1 MALSTLEIYTFCMVE
16 FAAISSSQNSG
27 VTLYS
32 QWTVIEQCGVLKT
45 FHSGDFF
52 FSDLSTVEF

>member
-1 MALSTLEIYTFCMVE
+1 MALSTLEIYTFCIVE
-16 FAAISSSQNSG
+16 FAAISNSQNSG

-52 FSDLSTVEF
+52 FF